1 MNGSKEPFQD
11 IHIAN
16 MSVIY
21 GPKPTFDGTRSFS
34 LKQPFAATRNDY
46 LSDSWNADIPVIQI
60 L

>member
-1 MNGSKEPFQD
+1 
-11 IHIAN
+11 